1 MQSLAALC
9 HSKLLWN
16 ALRTDPHITLE
27 EYIELTSS
35 LFHSRGLGYVA
46 SSFDD
51 EVLKG
56 ARKAYWIMSE
66 TRHHVMSVTSR
77 CLCGQCHLSWT
88 PWEDLCRRWR
98 SDHVEAGG
106 TPHMFGT
113 SDRDFVND
121 MKNFATFEDNC
132 PYSRLSG
139 GWQGA
144 PFG

>member
-9 HSKLLWN
+9 HSKLLWK

-56 ARKAYWIMSE
+56 ARKAYWDMSE

-77 CLCGQCHLSWT
+77 CLCGQCYRNWT
-88 PWEDLCRRWR
+88 PWADTCRRWR
-98 SDHVEAGG
+98 
-106 TPHMFGT
+106 
-113 SDRDFVND
+113 
-121 MKNFATFEDNC
+121 
-132 PYSRLSG
+132 PY
-139 GWQGA
+139 
-144 PFG
+144 